1 MQDFSA
7 MSRMPYLQTPCMYDH
22 CHQMLTMP
30 EEQLERMYPQIYYIV
45 NPVVVRQCDRMD
57 DTYGMDYT
65 PTREELERITDE
77 IILNID
83 AMVRIEMPEG
93 SRSDPCGN
101 PDGNPN
107 RNPNGNPDGNPDG
120 FLRGLVGVLLIRE
133 LLDRRRSRRFG
144 RRRGFYSDYY
154 PGYFDYYPGYYPGL
168 PGFY

>member
-1 MQDFSA
+1 MQDFSG
-7 MSRMPYLQTPCMYDH
+7 MSGMPYLQTPCMYDRY
-22 CHQMLTMP
+22 HQMLTMP

-93 SRSDPCGN
+93 SRSDLCEN
-101 PDGNPN
+101 PGGNPN
-107 RNPNGNPDGNPDG
+107 RNPNGNPDG